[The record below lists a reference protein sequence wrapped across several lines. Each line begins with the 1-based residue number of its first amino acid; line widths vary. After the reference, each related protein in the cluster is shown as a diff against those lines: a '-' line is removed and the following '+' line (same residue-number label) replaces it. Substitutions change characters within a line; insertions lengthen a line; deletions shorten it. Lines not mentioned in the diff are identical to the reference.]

1 MTPYHY
7 PFISISKSCLALSV
21 MRIKSCF
28 LSCFDVTFFVQ
39 TLVFLRTGRKT
50 YISSSSRINK
60 SKNILFFPLNWDL
73 LPLSDMWMVFLN
85 LGVMLVWSYYINK
98 YSQAI
103 YNYHVIMHHGGSN
116 VLTDLLHCQL
126 FKQKILSFGLVWNR
140 NLISQFC
147 ILPIKMKW

>member
-1 MTPYHY
+1 MFSVICNAYKIL
-7 PFISISKSCLALSV
+7 FSKLLWCNVFRANFS
-21 MRIKSCF
+21 F
-28 LSCFDVTFFVQ
+28 
-39 TLVFLRTGRKT
+39 FLRTGRKT

-60 SKNILFFPLNWDL
+60 SRSILFFFPLNWDL